1 MSSFAMSKSLKR
13 ITDIARRDGRYK
25 VDAYLFVQQ
34 TLAYSQLQRSH
45 RPRLSSR
52 SDDGE
57 PLQAK
62 SHLSGQELCEDVRR
76 YAQELY
82 GLMAKVV
89 LNSWGVRKTGDF
101 GEIVYRL
108 IEIGEMTKS
117 DSDRRADF
125 DDVYDFEIAFR
136 NRYQFSPPDSDHA
149 DR

>member
-1 MSSFAMSKSLKR
+1 MSKSLKR

-45 RPRLSSR
+45 RQRRANRSVDPESPR
-52 SDDGE
+52 
-57 PLQAK
+57 PLE

-89 LNSWGVRKTGDF
+89 LNSWGVRKTGDL

-117 DSDRRADF
+117 DTDQRSDF
-125 DDVYDFEIAFR
+125 DNVYDFDVAFR
-136 NRYQFSPPDSDHA
+136 ARYEFTPLA
-149 DR
+149 DL

>member
-1 MSSFAMSKSLKR
+1 MSKSLKR
-13 ITDIARRDGRYK
+13 ITDLARRDGRYK

-45 RPRLSSR
+45 RQRRSNRPVDPESPRP
-52 SDDGE
+52 E
-57 PLQAK
+57 A
-62 SHLSGQELCEDVRR
+62 HLSGQELCEDVRK

-89 LNSWGVRKTGDF
+89 LNSWGVRKTSDL

-117 DSDRRADF
+117 ETDQRADF
-125 DDVYDFEIAFR
+125 DDVYDFDVAFR
-136 NRYQFSPPDSDHA
+136 TRYEFTPLA
-149 DR
+149 DL

>member
-1 MSSFAMSKSLKR
+1 
-13 ITDIARRDGRYK
+13 

-34 TLAYSQLQRSH
+34 TLAFSQQQRSH
-45 RPRLSSR
+45 RKRKTKSKEDPESPRT
-52 SDDGE
+52 E
-57 PLQAK
+57 

-89 LNSWGVRKTGDF
+89 LNSWGVRKTSDI

-117 DSDRRADF
+117 DTDQRSDF
-125 DDVYDFEIAFR
+125 DDVYDFEVAFR
-136 NRYQFSPPDSDHA
+136 TRYEFTPLTEL
-149 DR
+149 